1 MFIQIV
7 NCFVVI
13 GNDTQMYPLM
23 TQIQVMTIRSLKN
36 NDQFIVKR
44 LDHQN
49 EKQQNKFWAKAVD
62 LVIVFKSKC
71 NRPWD

>member
-1 MFIQIV
+1 
-7 NCFVVI
+7 
-13 GNDTQMYPLM
+13 
-23 TQIQVMTIRSLKN
+23 MTIRSLKN

-49 EKQQNKFWAKAVD
+49 EKQQNKFRAKAVD

-71 NRPWD
+71 TRPWD